1 MKRRCIKIRE
11 NDIGLSVRRLS
22 NLIKRDVENSRIKL
36 GLDPVKGVNGW
47 AIAYFFENRGKDIFQ
62 KDFEEKFS
70 IRGSTASR
78 ILKTMEQKGF
88 IERVSVE
95 NDARLKK
102 IVLTEKAVDIHKR
115 ITKEIENREK
125 RMRNGIDEQEL
136 KIFFKV
142 MQKVTA
148 NMEEQND

>member
-1 MKRRCIKIRE
+1 
-11 NDIGLSVRRLS
+11 
-22 NLIKRDVENSRIKL
+22 
-36 GLDPVKGVNGW
+36 
-47 AIAYFFENRGKDIFQ
+47 
-62 KDFEEKFS
+62 
-70 IRGSTASR
+70 
-78 ILKTMEQKGF
+78 MEQKGF

-125 RMRNGIDEQEL
+125 RMRNGIAEQEL